1 MKLPKNGIFKI
12 YDFCN
17 KIGRNRN
24 PTIDRDVKKHPTHTG
39 RMRSQAIL
47 LSNEGLKLKAIATVC
62 RVCRQSISMWI
73 RDWKEYGIEGLLDK
87 PRSGR
92 PCKLSSE
99 QETQTMEWIEKSPRS
114 LKNVAEQLAQQ
125 FSICLHV
132 ATLRRFC
139 KKHKLS
145 WKRIR
150 KSVKSKQD
158 PELFE
163 KSRQELAVLIE
174 QEKQNLIDLYYF
186 DESGFTLEP
195 CVPYAWQ
202 PLAQT
207 IAVTCSKSTRLNV
220 LGFMNRKCD
229 FQSMIFEGRI
239 TSSVVVGC
247 INFFAQSLKKP
258 TYLVIDNA
266 PIHTSDEFEDN
277 IQKWQKLGLTIVRL
291 APYSPELNLIE
302 ILWRKIKYE
311 WMPFSA
317 YDSFKALDDNLY
329 DILAN
334 IGQKYTINF
343 S

>member
-1 MKLPKNGIFKI
+1 
-12 YDFCN
+12 
-17 KIGRNRN
+17 
-24 PTIDRDVKKHPTHTG
+24 
-39 RMRSQAIL
+39 MRSQAIL
-47 LSNEGLKLKAIATVC
+47 MSSDGWKLKEIALAC
-62 RVCRQSISMWI
+62 RACRQTVSTWI
-73 RDWKEYGIEGLLDK
+73 RNWEEHGIDGLLDK
-87 PRSGR
+87 SRCGR
-92 PCKLSSE
+92 PCKLSLE
-99 QETQTMEWIEKSPRS
+99 QENQAIKWIEQSPRS
-114 LKNVAEQLAQQ
+114 LKNVIQQLAQQ
-125 FSICLHV
+125 FSVSLHC
-132 ATLRRFC
+132 ATLRRLC
-139 KKHKLS
+139 KKHKMS

-150 KSVKSKQD
+150 KSVKSKQN

-163 KSRQELAVLIE
+163 KSRQELAALIE

-202 PLAQT
+202 PIAQA
-207 IAVTCSKSTRLNV
+207 IRVTCSKSKRLNV
-220 LGFMNRKCD
+220 LGFMNRKCH

-247 INFFAQSLKKP
+247 IDFFAASLKKP

-266 PIHTSDEFEDN
+266 SIHTSDEFNEN
-277 IQKWQKLGLTIVRL
+277 IEKWQELGLTIVRL

-334 IGQKYTINF
+334 VGKKYTIHF

>member
-1 MKLPKNGIFKI
+1 MIFVNELIETQTKQL
-12 YDFCN
+12 
-17 KIGRNRN
+17 
-24 PTIDRDVKKHPTHTG
+24 TEMLKKHPTHTG

-47 LSNEGLKLKAIATVC
+47 MSSEGWKLKEIALAC
-62 RVCRQSISMWI
+62 RACRQTVSTWI
-73 RDWKEYGIEGLLDK
+73 RNWEEHGIEGLLDK
-87 PRSGR
+87 SRCGR
-92 PCKLSSE
+92 PRKLSSE
-99 QETQTMEWIEKSPRS
+99 QETQAIKWVEQSPRS
-114 LKNVAEQLAQQ
+114 LKNVIQQLAQQ
-125 FSICLHV
+125 FCVRLHC
-132 ATLRRFC
+132 ATLRRLC

-150 KSVKSKQD
+150 KSVKSKQN

-163 KSRQELAVLIE
+163 KSRQELARLIE
-174 QEKQNLIDLYYF
+174 LEKQNLIDLYYF

-207 IAVTCSKSTRLNV
+207 IRVTCSKSKRLNV
-220 LGFMNRKCD
+220 LGFMNRKCH

-247 INFFAQSLKKP
+247 IDFFAQSLKKP

-266 PIHTSDEFEDN
+266 PIHTSDEFEEN
-277 IQKWQKLGLTIVRL
+277 IEKWQKLGLTIVRL

-334 IGQKYTINF
+334 IGKKYTITF

>member
-1 MKLPKNGIFKI
+1 MGYRLMIFVNELI
-12 YDFCN
+12 ETEIQQLN
-17 KIGRNRN
+17 KML
-24 PTIDRDVKKHPTHTG
+24 KKHSNHAC

-47 LSNEGLKLKAIATVC
+47 LSFDGFKLKDIAIAC
-62 RVCRQSISMWI
+62 RSCRQTVSTWI
-73 RDWKEYGIEGLLDK
+73 RNWKEDGINSLLDK

-92 PCKLSSE
+92 PCKLLPE
-99 QETQTMEWIEKSPRS
+99 QKTQALKWIEQSPRS
-114 LKNVAEQLAQQ
+114 LKNVVEQLAQQ
-125 FSICLHV
+125 FSVQLNC
-132 ATLRRFC
+132 ATLRRLC
-139 KKHKLS
+139 KQNKLS

-150 KSVKSKQD
+150 KSTKLKRN

-163 KSRQELAVLIE
+163 KSRQELAALIE
-174 QEKQNLIDLYYF
+174 LEKQNLIDLYYF

-202 PLAQT
+202 PIKQA
-207 IAVTCSKSTRLNV
+207 IEVACSKSKRLNV
-220 LGFMNRKCD
+220 LGFMNKKCD
-229 FQSMIFEGRI
+229 FQSMIFEGSI
-239 TSSVVVGC
+239 TSSIVVHC
-247 INFFAQSLKKP
+247 IDMFASSLKNRP

-266 PIHTSDEFEDN
+266 SIHTSGEFNEN
-277 IQKWQKLGLTIVRL
+277 LERWKELGLNIVRL

-317 YDSFKALDDNLY
+317 YDSFKALNDNLY

-334 IGQKYTINF
+334 IGKKYTINF